1 LALNGR
7 FYTALGISPFFAVY
21 GYDIPL
27 SIVLDTGSN
36 ENIALVASE
45 RAATFV
51 EKIKKITDIYQ

>member
-21 GYDIPL
+21 GYDVPL
-27 SIVLDTGSN
+27 PVVLDTGSN
-36 ENIALVASE
+36 ETIVLAALE

-51 EKIKKITDIYQ
+51 EKIKKITNIY